1 VRLLIAAPTMA
12 ASSDEHATPLRRCLV
27 SGLSG
32 ERSRLVRFVIAPGG
46 EVVPD
51 VDERL
56 PGRGLWVTAEGAAL
70 EIARRRKLFAK
81 AIRAS
86 VRVSDDLAQQ
96 VERLLVRRCQEL
108 LGLALRAGQA
118 AFGYQK
124 VREWLI
130 ARKGALLLEASDG
143 APGDC
148 AKLRALAGELPV
160 VGVLTAEELGAAV
173 GRARFVHGVLLSG
186 KLSDAFA
193 REAYRLA
200 GFRTAPDRLR
210 PSEPTRREVR

>member
-1 VRLLIAAPTMA
+1 LIAAPTMA

-56 PGRGLWVTAEGAAL
+56 PGRGLWVTADGAAL

-81 AIRAS
+81 AVRAS
-86 VRVSDDLAQQ
+86 VRVPDDLAQQ
-96 VERLLVRRCQEL
+96 VERLLVRRCREL

-210 PSEPTRREVR
+210 PSEPTRCEVR

>member
-1 VRLLIAAPTMA
+1 
-12 ASSDEHATPLRRCLV
+12 
-27 SGLSG
+27 
-32 ERSRLVRFVIAPGG
+32 
-46 EVVPD
+46 
-51 VDERL
+51 
-56 PGRGLWVTAEGAAL
+56 VTADGAAL

-81 AIRAS
+81 AVRAS
-86 VRVSDDLAQQ
+86 VRVPDDLAQQ
-96 VERLLVRRCQEL
+96 VERLLVRRCREL

-173 GRARFVHGVLLSG
+173 GRARFVHGVLLPG

-200 GFRTAPDRLR
+200 GFRTAPDRSR

>member
-1 VRLLIAAPTMA
+1 
-12 ASSDEHATPLRRCLV
+12 
-27 SGLSG
+27 
-32 ERSRLVRFVIAPGG
+32 
-46 EVVPD
+46 
-51 VDERL
+51 
-56 PGRGLWVTAEGAAL
+56 
-70 EIARRRKLFAK
+70 
-81 AIRAS
+81 
-86 VRVSDDLAQQ
+86 
-96 VERLLVRRCQEL
+96 LLVRRCREL

-210 PSEPTRREVR
+210 PSEPTRCEVR